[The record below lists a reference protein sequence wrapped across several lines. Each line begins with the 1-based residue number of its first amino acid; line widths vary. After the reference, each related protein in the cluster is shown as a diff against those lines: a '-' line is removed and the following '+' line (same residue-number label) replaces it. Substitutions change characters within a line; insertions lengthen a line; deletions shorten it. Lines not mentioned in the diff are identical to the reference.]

1 VHTPELFGTFVTH
14 NSAAPAIDIASVHHL
29 YKRVN
34 GRPLQR
40 PAWYYDTTVQGDGL
54 VDIQSHMVEQAQWWV
69 LGEDVGE
76 IERDIVLDTAR
87 RWTTPVPLPL
97 FHDST
102 GLAAYPEALQP
113 AVRDG
118 ILQYACNGEICYRL
132 RGISVRQTAEWR
144 QREPEGTGD
153 LHRLT
158 LRGSRCNVLIRQGAE
173 TGYKATLHLEPAAG
187 VALEP
192 LLRPVLAQWQVHFPG
207 LTYEPS
213 ACGLRLLLPP
223 ALDHGHESHFALVL
237 RAFLEHLER
246 GFWPEA
252 LRARL
257 RMRYTLLARARDL
270 ALRQHVSA

>member
-1 VHTPELFGTFVTH
+1 M
-14 NSAAPAIDIASVHHL
+14 HHL

-34 GRPLQR
+34 GQPLRR

-69 LGEDVGE
+69 LGADVGDFT
-76 IERDIVLDTAR
+76 RDVVLDTAS
-87 RWTTPVPLPL
+87 RWATPVPPAL

-102 GLAAYPEALQP
+102 GLDAYPETLQA

-118 ILQYACNGEICYRL
+118 VLQYACNGEIGYRL
-132 RGISVRQTAEWR
+132 RGVSVRQRAEWR

-158 LRGSRCNVLIRQGAE
+158 IRGSRCNVHIRQGEE

-192 LLRPVLAQWQVHFPG
+192 C
-207 LTYEPS
+207 
-213 ACGLRLLLPP
+213 CGLCWPSGRRISR
-223 ALDHGHESHFALVL
+223 GRGRTL
-237 RAFLEHLER
+237 RSWGASAATTGTRSWARKSF
-246 GFWPEA
+246 
-252 LRARL
+252 RAG
-257 RMRYTLLARARDL
+257 A
-270 ALRQHVSA
+270 